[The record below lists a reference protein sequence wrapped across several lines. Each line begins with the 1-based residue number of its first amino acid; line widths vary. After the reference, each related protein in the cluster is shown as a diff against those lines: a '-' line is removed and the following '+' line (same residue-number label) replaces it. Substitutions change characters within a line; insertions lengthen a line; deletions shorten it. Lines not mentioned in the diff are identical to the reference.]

1 VRGPCHHGEVNTSN
15 APELLSQGWLER
27 APIRLG
33 GSSCLFG
40 AEVRYDGGH
49 RHDRY
54 LTDVVGKWFEWV
66 PVCPE
71 VELGLGVPR
80 PPIRLVHG
88 GDNPR
93 LVEVESGEDLTERM
107 ESFARE
113 KVDWLQHVGLDG
125 FILKGASP
133 SCGVEGVKVFEN
145 SETPVRNGIG
155 VFARVLLQAWPDLPV
170 AEDGWLEDPDRRR
183 NFFENVLHRH
193 WRRMQ
198 SKLGLDAQQSA
209 ELHAIH
215 ERLLAH
221 ISDDLR

>member
-1 VRGPCHHGEVNTSN
+1 MNGTQ
-15 APELLSQGWLER
+15 APELWPRENHEYG
-27 APIRLG
+27 PIRLG
-33 GSSCLFG
+33 VSSCLLG

-54 LTDVVGKWFEWV
+54 LTDVVGRWFEWV

-88 GDNPR
+88 GDDPR

-113 KVDWLQHVGLDG
+113 TVDRLQKAGLDG
-125 FILKGASP
+125 FILKASSP
-133 SCGVEGVKVFEN
+133 SCGVDGVKVFGQDEKP
-145 SETPVRNGIG
+145 SRTGVG
-155 VFARVLLQAWPDLPV
+155 VFANVLMRRWPELPV
-170 AEDGWLEDPDRRR
+170 AEDARLEELDRRR
-183 NFFENVLHRH
+183 DFFERVLRHHR
-193 WRRMQ
+193 RRIL
-198 SKLGLDAQQSA
+198 SRRGLDPQQSA
-209 ELHAIH
+209 KLHAVH

-221 ISDDLR
+221 ISHDPA

>member
-1 VRGPCHHGEVNTSN
+1 VNGRS

-27 APIRLG
+27 EPIRLG
-33 GSSCLFG
+33 VSSCLLG

-49 RHDRY
+49 KHDRY

-88 GDNPR
+88 GDDPR

-107 ESFARE
+107 EGFARE
-113 KVDWLQHVGLDG
+113 RVDRLQQAGLDG
-125 FILKGASP
+125 FILKASSP

-145 SETPVRNGIG
+145 NEIPVRNGVGI
-155 VFARVLLQAWPDLPV
+155 FARVLLQAWPDLPV
-170 AEDGWLEDPDRRR
+170 AEEEWLEDPDRRMV
-183 NFFENVLHRH
+183 FFEQVLRRHRE
-193 WRRMQ
+193 RIAAQ
-198 SKLGLDAQQSA
+198 LDLDPDRLT
-209 ELHAIH
+209 ELQTAH
-215 ERLLAH
+215 RLLLER
-221 ISDDLR
+221 IRVKS

>member
-1 VRGPCHHGEVNTSN
+1 VNGSN

-27 APIRLG
+27 EPIRLG
-33 GSSCLFG
+33 VSSCLLG
-40 AEVRYDGGH
+40 AEVRYGGGH
-49 RHDRY
+49 MHDRY

-88 GDNPR
+88 DDNPR

-107 ESFARE
+107 ESYARE
-113 KVDWLQHVGLDG
+113 KIDQLKEAGLDG
-125 FILKGASP
+125 FILKSRSP
-133 SCGVEGVKVFEN
+133 SCGVAGVKVFDN
-145 SETPVRNGIG
+145 NETPIRNGIG
-155 VFARVLLQAWPDLPV
+155 IFARVLLQAWPDLPV
-170 AEDGWLEDPDRRR
+170 AEEEWLEDPDRRR
-183 NFFENVLHRH
+183 DFLENVLHRH

-198 SKLGLDAQQSA
+198 SKLGLDPQQSA
-209 ELHAIH
+209 ELHAAN

-221 ISDDLR
+221 ISHDLA

>member
-1 VRGPCHHGEVNTSN
+1 VNGTR
-15 APELLSQGWLER
+15 APELWPREYHEYG
-27 APIRLG
+27 PIRLG
-33 GSSCLFG
+33 VSSCLLG
-40 AEVRYDGGH
+40 TEVRYDGGH

-54 LTDVVGKWFEWV
+54 LTDVVGMWFEWV

-113 KVDWLQHVGLDG
+113 KVDRLQQAGLDG
-125 FILKGASP
+125 FILKASSP

-145 SETPVRNGIG
+145 SGTPVRNGVGI
-155 VFARVLLQAWPDLPV
+155 FARVLLQGWPDLPV
-170 AEDGWLEDPDRRR
+170 AEEEWLEDPDRRR
-183 NFFENVLHRH
+183 DFFENVLRRHRG
-193 WRRMQ
+193 RIGAQ
-198 SKLGLDAQQSA
+198 LDLDPDRLT
-209 ELHAIH
+209 ELHAVH

-221 ISDDLR
+221 ISHDLA

>member
-1 VRGPCHHGEVNTSN
+1 MNGTQS
-15 APELLSQGWLER
+15 PELWPRENHEYG
-27 APIRLG
+27 PIRLG
-33 GSSCLFG
+33 VSSCLLG

-49 RHDRY
+49 RYDRY

-113 KVDWLQHVGLDG
+113 KIDRLQQAGLDG
-125 FILKGASP
+125 FILKASSP
-133 SCGVEGVKVFEN
+133 SCGVNGVKVFGQDEHP
-145 SETPVRNGIG
+145 SRTGVG

-170 AEDGWLEDPDRRR
+170 AEDNWLEEPDRRR
-183 NFFENVLHRH
+183 DFFDNVLHRQ

-198 SKLGLDAQQSA
+198 SKLGLDAQQLA
-209 ELHAIH
+209 KLHAVH

-221 ISDDLR
+221 ISHDLA